1 MSSTNKTT
9 YYNLSQYIGT
19 DKPTYLGDYNSDMS
33 KIDAGIHEVQE
44 TATTANQTAGSAEAK
59 ANTALTNT
67 KTNATDIKNLQSN
80 VASINAS
87 NVTRDAS
94 ISKAQSDATK
104 ANDSATESKQSV
116 ANLSSNVRT
125 WENINTGS
133 AGNVLTKIN
142 RTLRLLNI
150 NYATGGSGDTSR
162 RVLFTVPNFNI
173 QSDINFFGEVLFDD
187 SGANTFLIG
196 NFTLK
201 TNGDVV
207 FNDKNESTPYTFH
220 GCRIS
225 TIIPY

>member
-33 KIDAGIHEVQE
+33 KIDVGIHQVQE
-44 TATTANQTAGSAEAK
+44 TATTANQTAGSSDAK
-59 ANTALTNT
+59 ATKALKATE
-67 KTNATDIKNLQSN
+67 TNATNIKNLQAS
-80 VASINAS
+80 VADINAS

-94 ISKAQSDATK
+94 ISKAQSDATI

-116 ANLSSNVRT
+116 ANLSSNIRT
-125 WENINTGS
+125 WETINTGS
-133 AGNVLTKIN
+133 AGDMLTKIN
-142 RTLRLLNI
+142 RTLRLLNV

-162 RVLFTVPNFNI
+162 RVLFTVPNLNI

-207 FNDKNESTPYTFH
+207 YNDKNTLTPYTFY